1 MPALKVQNIGIGSDH
16 AGFKYKE
23 EIKDILTKV
32 GYKVK
37 DYGIHEE
44 IPVKDYK
51 FVEDLCTGLIAG
63 EIHRGILTCGTG
75 LGVSIAA
82 NKIRG
87 IRAALCNDLYTAKK
101 SREHNESN
109 VLAFGSRVIGIEVAK
124 EIVKVWLETDF
135 EGGRHIPR
143 NDFITYL
150 ENKY

>member
-1 MPALKVQNIGIGSDH
+1 MKVKILGIGSDH
-16 AGFKYKE
+16 AGFKYKC
-23 EIKDILTKV
+23 EIKEFLEKA
-32 GYKVK
+32 GYEVK
-37 DYGIHEE
+37 DYGIYEE
-44 IPVKDYK
+44 VPVKEYK
-51 FVEDLCTGLIAG
+51 FVEDLCLGVTGG
-63 EIHRGILTCGTG
+63 KVERGIVICGTG

-82 NKIRG
+82 NKIKG